1 MIAYGTSVLQQLR
14 ARLREFQAANGA
26 NVTVTFALALVPIV
40 GFTGAAVDYSRANS
54 IKAAMQAAADTTA
67 LMLSRDP
74 RWSAWRLIVQT
85 FLVAT
90 ALLLVGA
97 IRAFADFDAGDPLT
111 WLYLGG
117 LAGAAG
123 ALLLIR
129 RSAERISVGPI
140 EPGGSRWPSPV
151 S

>member
-1 MIAYGTSVLQQLR
+1 V
-14 ARLREFQAANGA
+14 
-26 NVTVTFALALVPIV
+26 
-40 GFTGAAVDYSRANS
+40 
-54 IKAAMQAAADTTA
+54 
-67 LMLSRDP
+67 LSRDP
-74 RWSAWRLIVQT
+74 RWSAWRLIAQT

-90 ALLLVGA
+90 ALLLTGA
-97 IRAFADFDAGDPLT
+97 IRAFADFDTSNPLT

-117 LAGAAG
+117 LTGTAG

-129 RSAERISVGPI
+129 RSAERITVGPI